1 MTKIYLVRHC
11 EALGNIEHIFQG
23 HTDLDIT
30 PLGEKQL
37 ERLSQRFSN
46 VNIDRVFSSPLIRA
60 KKTAQALIGEKNI
73 LLEIHDGLIEIN
85 GGFLE
90 GRPFTET
97 FGVMPYLLD
106 IWLNHPQDFNPEGG
120 EAMTIAYQR
129 IWDTIISIANE
140 NKGKSVA
147 CASHG
152 GVIRC
157 LNCRLLYNDINQ
169 LANTPWSGN
178 TDVTLLKFDDDMNIN
193 VAYINDSSHLPEEL
207 QNKKSKVTSY
217 IKELNRK

>member
-23 HTDLDIT
+23 HSDLDIT
-30 PLGEKQL
+30 QLGKKQL
-37 ERLSQRFSN
+37 GRLSQRFSN
-46 VNIDRVFSSPLIRA
+46 VTIDRVYSSPLIRA
-60 KKTAQALIGEKNI
+60 KKTAQAVIGNKNI
-73 LLEIHDGLIEIN
+73 PLELHDGLIEIN

-90 GRPFTET
+90 GRPFSET
-97 FGVMPYLLD
+97 FGVMPDLLD
-106 IWLNHPQDFNPEGG
+106 IWVNHPQDFNPEGG
-120 EAMTIAYQR
+120 EAMTVSYRR
-129 IWDTIISIANE
+129 IWDTVLSIAKE

-169 LANTPWSGN
+169 LVNTPWTGN
-178 TDVTLLKFDDDMNIN
+178 TDVTLLRFDNDMNIN
-193 VAYINDSSHLPEEL
+193 VEYMNDSSHLPEEL
-207 QNKKSKVTSY
+207 QNKKSKITSY
-217 IKELNRK
+217 IKELNTK